1 MWGWGILLMN
11 EINKKD
17 VLNRLATI
25 GGHIEGIK
33 KMVVENRT
41 CEEVLVQLL
50 AIESSINK
58 LGKKILKDHL
68 NVCVKQGI
76 KEGNTQVLDTFGYVL
91 DKYL

>member
-1 MWGWGILLMN
+1 MGVGILLMN

-25 GGHIEGIK
+25 GGHIDGVK
-33 KMVVENRT
+33 KMINDNRN

-58 LGKKILKDHL
+58 LGKNILKNHL

-76 KEGNTQVLDTFGYVL
+76 KEGNTQVLDTFGNLL
-91 DKYL
+91 DRYL

>member
-1 MWGWGILLMN
+1 MN

-25 GGHIEGIK
+25 GGHIDGVK
-33 KMVVENRT
+33 KMINDNRN

-58 LGKKILKDHL
+58 LGKNILKNHL

-76 KEGNTQVLDTFGYVL
+76 KEGNTQVLDTFGNLL
-91 DKYL
+91 DRYL